1 MDEPLAVD
9 IDSLT
14 LQFAGYRCLD
24 VPSLTVEQ
32 GETVLLFGENGSGK
46 TTLMKVLSG
55 LIRFNSG
62 RLRVL
67 GHELTTM
74 SDRQVSQ
81 FRADYIGHV
90 FQGLNLIPYL
100 SALENIVLPCG
111 LSGIRADNAAS
122 SGLTP
127 EYEAYQLMAKLKFE
141 DPERLQKDIDQL
153 GRGLQQ
159 RIAIAR
165 ALMGKPR
172 LVLADEPASAMGS
185 YSRKLV
191 YELLTTWARENGSTL
206 ICISHDKSADAFFDR
221 RVNMKE
227 INENAEFNPL
237 W

>member
-9 IDSLT
+9 IDGLT

-24 VPSLTVEQ
+24 VPSLTIEQ

-141 DPERLQKDIDQL
+141 DPERLQKDVDQL
-153 GRGLQQ
+153 GRG
-159 RIAIAR
+159 
-165 ALMGKPR
+165 
-172 LVLADEPASAMGS
+172 
-185 YSRKLV
+185 YSSV
-191 YELLTTWARENGSTL
+191 
-206 ICISHDKSADAFFDR
+206 
-221 RVNMKE
+221 
-227 INENAEFNPL
+227 
-237 W
+237 

>member
-1 MDEPLAVD
+1 MDKPLAVD

-14 LQFAGYRCLD
+14 LQFAGYECLD
-24 VPSLTVEQ
+24 IPSMTVGQ

-55 LIRFNSG
+55 LLQSDFG

-67 GHELTTM
+67 GHELTSM
-74 SDRQVSQ
+74 SDRQLSQ

-90 FQGLNLIPYL
+90 FQELNLIPYL
-100 SALENIVLPCG
+100 TAVENIVLPCG
-111 LSGIRADNAAS
+111 LSAIRASNAAS

-141 DPERLQKDIDQL
+141 DPGRLQLDTDQL
-153 GRGLQQ
+153 SKGLQQ

-172 LVLADEPASAMGS
+172 LVLADEPASAMGNF
-185 YSRKLV
+185 SRKLV

-206 ICISHDKSADAFFDR
+206 ICISHDKEADAFFDR
-221 RVNMKE
+221 RVNIKE
-227 INENAEFNPL
+227 INKNVEFNPL

>member
-1 MDEPLAVD
+1 MDRQLAVD

-14 LQFAGYRCLD
+14 LEFAGNQCLNI
-24 VPSLTVEQ
+24 PSLAIEQ
-32 GETVLLFGENGSGK
+32 GETVLFFGENGSGK
-46 TTLMKVLSG
+46 TTLMKALSG
-55 LIRFNSG
+55 LIRCNAK

-67 GHELTTM
+67 GHDLTTM
-74 SDRQVSQ
+74 ADRQVSQ

-90 FQGLNLIPYL
+90 FQELNLIPYL
-100 SALENIVLPCG
+100 SAVENILLPCG
-111 LSGIRADNAAS
+111 LSDIRADNAAS

-127 EYEAYQLMAKLKFE
+127 EYEAYQLMAQLKFA
-141 DPERLQKDIDQL
+141 DPERLKKNIDKLSQ
-153 GRGLQQ
+153 GLQQ

-165 ALMGKPR
+165 ALMGKPK

-185 YSRKLV
+185 YSQKVV
-191 YELLTTWARENGSTL
+191 YKLLTTWARENGSTL
-206 ICISHDKSADAFFDR
+206 ICISHNKDADAFFDR